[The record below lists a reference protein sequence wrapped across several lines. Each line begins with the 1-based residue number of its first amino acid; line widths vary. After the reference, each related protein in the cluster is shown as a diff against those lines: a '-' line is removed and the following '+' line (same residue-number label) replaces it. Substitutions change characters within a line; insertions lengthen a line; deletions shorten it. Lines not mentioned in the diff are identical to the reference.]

1 MFEIGRVCL
10 KTAGR
15 EAGKYCVIVKK
26 MDENFVMVT
35 GPKSLTR
42 VKRRRCNINHL
53 EPLTERIEIKSDA
66 SDGEVLKAYKE
77 DSVFARLGLEK
88 PKKAKKVEPKRPKEE
103 KAEKKEK
110 EVKVKKEKKVKP
122 KKEEK
127 KKVKKPGKK
136 KVKKKKVKKPE
147 KRAKKK
153 K

>member
-1 MFEIGRVCL
+1 MFEVGRVCL

-26 MDENFVMVT
+26 MDESFVMVT

-53 EPLTERIEIKSDA
+53 EPLTERIKIKSDA

-88 PKKAKKVEPKRPKEE
+88 PKKAKKAEPEKPK
-103 KAEKKEK
+103 EKKEK
-110 EVKVKKEKKVKP
+110 EVKVKKEKKVKH

-127 KKVKKPGKK
+127 KVKKPEKK
-136 KVKKKKVKKPE
+136 KVKEKKAKKPE